1 MIEES
6 KGADDGGGT
15 WFKTKFW
22 VQKEQKYLF
31 RMLALERV
39 VVDEIE
45 RLSTMKTKTASGPD
59 NISSHMHVQKH
70 CQIHITISSQTV

>member
-15 WFKTKFW
+15 WFKTKFL

-31 RMLALERV
+31 SMLALERV

-45 RLSTMKTKTASGPD
+45 TKT
-59 NISSHMHVQKH
+59 SSEP
-70 CQIHITISSQTV
+70 